1 MQQVEQRAAPDAESE
16 GLGMQVGIAE
26 IEHAAAALRP
36 ALEADDARALRH
48 RRVGEAEFAQHR
60 ESGRLKQKP
69 RTDRA
74 GLCEAFEDRDR
85 VAGIGQQDRR
95 GLAGDAAADDA
106 DLHGTIRAR
115 RSPPGTGR

>member
-1 MQQVEQRAAPDAESE
+1 
-16 GLGMQVGIAE
+16 MQVGIAK
-26 IEHAAAALRP
+26 IEHAAAAMRP

-48 RRVGEAEFAQHR
+48 RLVGETERAQHG
-60 ESGRLKQKP
+60 EASRLKQKP
-69 RTDRA
+69 RTDRS

-106 DLHGTIRAR
+106 DPHGTITAR